1 MVNAVSGAGGSNHSH
16 SATGR
21 TVAEPPRAGGSY
33 TINRGDTLSS
43 IAARFGTDVA
53 TLASLNGISNPNLIY
68 AGQALTLPAG
78 ASQGYQIQR
87 GDTMAEIA
95 AANGVSLSALIAAN
109 PQVANPNRIY
119 PGDSLRIPAGGGGGA
134 SAQGGVAG
142 AQAGATAGVGAQARV
157 SGEGAAATVDGNHRL
172 GSLSEVYESG
182 NRGPGTVS
190 TGRNDSGGAS
200 YGIYQL
206 SSAKG
211 TLANFMRNEGARW
224 AGELRGMTPGTRA
237 YNDQWRAI
245 AAREPQAFRDA
256 QHSFIER
263 THYQPAVD
271 GVRTSTGLDL
281 NSRHNAV
288 RDAVWSVS
296 VQHGGAETILNRAVA
311 ATDAQMSRTDPGYDR
326 ALVNAIYRERTSY
339 VLNVANTSRNLTQ
352 GERQQLRDITRNRYP
367 AELRDALAMI
377 DRGPSAPAAVLT
389 TQTSQTGQASA
400 TQNNADA
407 RTAADFANIINQRG
421 DAQARADLAAGR
433 RVVVA
438 VRTETATTAGG
449 RNGVYDDRMA
459 VVWRNNDGSYSM
471 RSFMG
476 NTDPSARYEGRYG
489 TDVNGDGSRD
499 LGRLVEGNYRYELQ
513 PGQFVGNRFYRAT
526 NTQQVIRDT
535 NHDGRFTSAD
545 RLDRT
550 GAGRSMLFHQGGP
563 QITGSAGCQTLRPN
577 DFNAMMQTLGGQSSF
592 SYVLVR

>member
-1 MVNAVSGAGGSNHSH
+1 MVSAVSANGGNSNIDAARS
-16 SATGR
+16 T
-21 TVAEPPRAGGSY
+21 PPTPPQAGGSY
-33 TINRGDTLSS
+33 SVQRGDTLAA
-43 IAARFGTDVA
+43 IAQRFGTDVA
-53 TLASLNGISNPNLIY
+53 TLVSLNGIRNPNLIY
-68 AGQALTLPAG
+68 AGQSLTLPQG
-78 ASQGYQIQR
+78 ASQNYEIRR
-87 GDTMAEIA
+87 GDTMAGIA
-95 AANGVSLSALIAAN
+95 AANGVSVSALVAAN

-119 PGDSLRIPAGGGGGA
+119 PGDSLRIPAA
-134 SAQGGVAG
+134 VAGGVAAG
-142 AQAGATAGVGAQARV
+142 AEARASAGVATAGAPVAGGGTAN
-157 SGEGAAATVDGNHRL
+157 TGNHRL

-224 AGELRGMTPGTRA
+224 AGELRGMSPGTRQ

-271 GVRTSTGLDL
+271 GVRTATGLDL
-281 NSRHNAV
+281 SSRHNAV
-288 RDAVWSVS
+288 RDAAWSVS

-311 ATDAQMSRTDPGYDR
+311 ATDAQMSRNSPGYDR
-326 ALVNAIYRERTSY
+326 ALVTAIYRERTSY
-339 VLNVANTSRNLTQ
+339 VLNVANTSSRLTA
-352 GERQQLRDITRNRYP
+352 GERQQLRDITRDRYP
-367 AELRDALAMI
+367 AELRDALSMI
-377 DRGPSAPAAVLT
+377 DRGPSAPANGAAT
-389 TQTSQTGQASA
+389 QTAQATQTSAAQ
-400 TQNNADA
+400 NADA
-407 RTAADFANIINQRG
+407 RTAGDFANIINQRG

-449 RNGVYDDRMA
+449 RNGLYDDRMA

-489 TDVNGDGSRD
+489 ADINGDGSRD

-526 NTQQVIRDT
+526 DTQQVVRDT

-550 GAGRSMLFHQGGP
+550 GAGRSMLFHQGGS
-563 QITGSAGCQTLRPN
+563 QITGSAGCQTLRPT